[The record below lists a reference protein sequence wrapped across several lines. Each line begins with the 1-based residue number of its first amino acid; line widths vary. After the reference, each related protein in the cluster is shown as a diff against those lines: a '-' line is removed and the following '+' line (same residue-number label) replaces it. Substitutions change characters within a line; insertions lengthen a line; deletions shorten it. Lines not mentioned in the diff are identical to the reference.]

1 MAREWRLLQ
10 LVSSLLAMGAGLGL
24 SSGMTADTKVK
35 TVDQYWTDTGIG
47 PDIVKN
53 ALSDKFCRASQR
65 SFLSCA
71 NAVLS
76 VAGQMQLG
84 VDFSGAVTTTASSS
98 GAASE
103 RASLEPWKVFFRESP
118 ERAKSVSFKRIW
130 GEIEARMPADRRAFF
145 SAIAYNAHLSVYR
158 DPHTYLIPVSYYKQV
173 IASSNVAPLA
183 LGVVFARGEEG
194 YFLRKVM
201 PSSPAESVGLKRGDR
216 VLAVDGEALAQVPQH
231 RLSDLLRAKSDRPTR
246 FEILREG
253 RVLRVDVPRAL
264 TGVIPN
270 VTWKGIEATG
280 SRTKTIVL
288 TVNKFAKATCDEVN
302 GALKQASA
310 TQAELLLLDLRD
322 NSGGH
327 MSEAACVVGLFV
339 GPGKLVYRTKY
350 LHPGRP
356 ADFEYTTS
364 ERAWRGRVA
373 VLVNSGSASAAEI
386 VAGALRDHRRAFLV
400 GERTF
405 GKGSFQE
412 GEEWTL
418 NGNVAFFETKGFYFL
433 PSGFAPQM
441 RGLEPDLEVRD
452 QTVAYGREEDQYAYP
467 LRSPGPARS
476 SKSVELAASCGEF
489 KGEIEDEQ
497 LRMAAQ
503 ALGCQSTALGDRR
516 ASN

>member
-1 MAREWRLLQ
+1 
-10 LVSSLLAMGAGLGL
+10 MGAGLGL
-24 SSGMTADTKVK
+24 SSGMTADAKVK
-35 TVDQYWTDTGIG
+35 TVDQYWTETGIG
-47 PDIVKN
+47 PDIVAT

-84 VDFSGAVTTTASSS
+84 VDFSGAVIDAAPSSE
-98 GAASE
+98 GASE
-103 RASLEPWKVFFRESP
+103 RSSLEPWKVFFRESP
-118 ERAKSVSFKRIW
+118 ERAKSLSFRTVW
-130 GEIEARMPADRRAFF
+130 SRLESRMPADRRAFF
-145 SAIAYNAHLSVYR
+145 SAIAYNAHLSVFR

-173 IASSNVAPLA
+173 VASSNVAPLA
-183 LGVVFARGEEG
+183 LGVVLARGEHE
-194 YFLRKVM
+194 YFVRKVM
-201 PSSPAESVGLKRGDR
+201 PSSPAERVGLKRGDR
-216 VLAVDGEALAQVPQH
+216 VLAVDGERLARVPQH
-231 RLSDLLRAKSDRPTR
+231 RLADLLRAKNDRPTR
-246 FEILREG
+246 FDIRRDDGLLTFE
-253 RVLRVDVPRAL
+253 VPRAGQG
-264 TGVIPN
+264 TIPN
-270 VTWKGIEATG
+270 VSWKEIRATG
-280 SRTKTIVL
+280 SGTKTAVVTI
-288 TVNKFAKATCDEVN
+288 NKFAKSTCAE
-302 GALKQASA
+302 
-310 TQAELLLLDLRD
+310 TQATLEGVVKARAELVLLDLRD

-364 ERAWRGRVA
+364 ERLWRGRMA
-373 VLVNSGSASAAEI
+373 VLVNSGSASASEI
-386 VAGALRDHRRAFLV
+386 VAGALRDHRRALLV

-418 NGNVAFFETKGFYFL
+418 NGNVALFETKGFYFL

-467 LRSPGPARS
+467 LRSPGPARPA
-476 SKSVELAASCGEF
+476 VAVDLATGSCGALDE
-489 KGEIEDEQ
+489 GIEDEQ
-497 LRMAAQ
+497 LRVATR
-503 ALGCQSTALGDRR
+503 ALGCEGSALGGRR
-516 ASN
+516 AAN